1 MNIFYIINK
10 LNLPIG
16 IKNMFICNDERK
28 EISRLLKL
36 NKKMNKKL
44 NFLIDRAIKDYNKR
58 DSAEDIEHTIF
69 EGILSYLNFQKI
81 ENENYDFFT
90 KRILTKKRN
99 YQLTEKSP
107 LIKVIINEYNRIGI
121 ASEPNRLKFLV
132 ENIISI
138 KYGNRSR
145 KRWDLLKI
153 YVDFKEEYL
162 EDTVNNLG
170 IYDPDSEVDIE
181 MKYFVNK
188 YFESLNNDGKL
199 IFNKYFY
206 EDIGYSEMLTN
217 NFVKNEYILK
227 NFIKKTKNYFYDQ
240 LVG

>member
-10 LNLPIG
+10 LNIPIG

-81 ENENYDFFT
+81 GNENYDFFT

-99 YQLTEKSP
+99 YQLTDKSP

-162 EDTVNNLG
+162 EDSVNNLG
-170 IYDPDSEVDIE
+170 I
-181 MKYFVNK
+181 
-188 YFESLNNDGKL
+188 
-199 IFNKYFY
+199 
-206 EDIGYSEMLTN
+206 
-217 NFVKNEYILK
+217 
-227 NFIKKTKNYFYDQ
+227 
-240 LVG
+240 